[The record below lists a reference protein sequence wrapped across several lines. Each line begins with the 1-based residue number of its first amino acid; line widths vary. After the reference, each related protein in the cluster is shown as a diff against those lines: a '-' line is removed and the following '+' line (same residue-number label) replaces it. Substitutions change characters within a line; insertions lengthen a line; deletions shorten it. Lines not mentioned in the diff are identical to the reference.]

1 MAVLAAY
8 GAEAI
13 HPYLALETIEQLY
26 KPGNPSGIDV
36 KTATQNYIHAIGKT
50 FKKIMSKMGIS
61 TYMSYRGAQIFEVL
75 GLDKE
80 FVDRYFPGT
89 SCKVGGLGIFDV
101 MREAIEQHKEAFAD
115 KNHRHKL
122 LPTLG
127 EYQWRARGEKHMW
140 IA

>member
-1 MAVLAAY
+1 
-8 GAEAI
+8 
-13 HPYLALETIEQLY
+13 
-26 KPGNPSGIDV
+26 
-36 KTATQNYIHAIGKT
+36 
-50 FKKIMSKMGIS
+50 MGIS

-127 EYQWRARGEKHMW
+127 DISGEPAAKSICGRLRQLLNFSTPH
-140 IA
+140 AATLSNL